1 MAGGCLGVE
10 KMAQWVKCLLYK
22 SKDMTSYPQQPH
34 GKLGIVAHTFNSS
47 IWEAKTTEALE
58 LAGQPV

>member
-1 MAGGCLGVE
+1 MAGGGLGVE

-34 GKLGIVAHTFNSS
+34 GKLGIVAQGWNPTGGDEDMEGS
-47 IWEAKTTEALE
+47 
-58 LAGQPV
+58 